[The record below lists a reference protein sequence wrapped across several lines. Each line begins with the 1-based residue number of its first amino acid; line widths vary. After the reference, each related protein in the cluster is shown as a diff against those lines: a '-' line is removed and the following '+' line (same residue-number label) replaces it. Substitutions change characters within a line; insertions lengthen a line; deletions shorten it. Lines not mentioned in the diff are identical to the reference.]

1 MTKDTDVAMFK
12 DKDAA
17 VVATGKYKSAP
28 MTKRMVIML
37 LAVAVVFG
45 GIFGFQAFKA
55 YMIKKFMSAM
65 SAPPQTVSATT
76 ARFSSW
82 QPTIDSVGT
91 LRALNGADLS
101 LEVSGVVDAI
111 SFNSGDD
118 VKEGAVLLKLRSDDD
133 VAKLDSLQATA
144 DLSELTY
151 QRDLKQFKIQ
161 AVSQATLDTDV
172 ANLKNAKA
180 QVAQQQAIL
189 DKKTLR
195 APFAGH
201 LGIRVVDLGQY
212 LGAGTTI
219 VTLQALDPIYLDF
232 FVPQQAIDQ
241 LQLGQSVAVR
251 VDAFKD
257 QTFAGEISAIN
268 PKIDTNTRNVQVR
281 ATLKN
286 PDHKLLPGMYATVS
300 IRSGAPQNYI
310 TLPQTAITYNPY
322 GDTVYV
328 VDGKAAA
335 AGAKAQQVARQTFVT
350 TGPTR
355 GDQVAVLKGVN
366 EGETIVTAGQIKLHN
381 GSPVLIDNSISPS
394 ADAAPVVPLDR

>member
-1 MTKDTDVAMFK
+1 
-12 DKDAA
+12 
-17 VVATGKYKSAP
+17 

-45 GIFGFQAFKA
+45 GIFGFKA
-55 YMIKKFMSAM
+55 YVAVKIKEYMSSM
-65 SAPPQTVSATT
+65 SVPPQTVSAT
-76 ARFSSW
+76 AAHYSSW
-82 QPTIDSVGT
+82 QPTIDAVGS
-91 LRALNGADLS
+91 LRAVRGADLS
-101 LEVSGVVDAI
+101 LEAAGVVDAI

-118 VKEGAVLLKLRSDDD
+118 VKEGAVLLKLRADDD
-133 VAKLDSLQATA
+133 VAKLASLQATA
-144 DLSELTY
+144 ALAELTY

-161 AVSQATLDTDV
+161 AVSQATLDTDS
-172 ANLKNAKA
+172 ANLKNAQA
-180 QVAQQQAIL
+180 QVAQQQAIV

-201 LGIRVVDLGQY
+201 LGIRAVDLGQY
-212 LGAGTTI
+212 LGPGTTI

-241 LQLGQSVAVR
+241 VRLGQSVAVK

-268 PKIDTNTRNVQVR
+268 PKIDANTRNVQVR

-286 PDHKLLPGMYATVS
+286 PDHKLLPGMYAVAAINT
-300 IRSGAPQNYI
+300 GAPQNYI

-328 VDGKAAA
+328 VEGKAAE
-335 AGAKAQQVARQTFVT
+335 GSGKPPQMTARQTFVT

-355 GDQVAVLKGVN
+355 GDQVAILKGVN
-366 EGETIVTAGQIKLHN
+366 EGEMIVTAGQIKLHN

-394 ADAAPVVPLDR
+394 ADAAPTLPADR